1 MELNDL
7 RHQIDEIDRS
17 LTSLLEQRMDVA
29 AAVADYKLA
38 HSLPVLDAAREQD
51 KYAVIRAQCRPE
63 TAEYI
68 VRIFTAILAESRAC
82 QHTRMEN
89 SDHA

>member
-7 RHQIDEIDRS
+7 RLQIDEIDRS
-17 LTSLLEQRMDVA
+17 LIALLEKRMDVA
-29 AAVADYKLA
+29 TAVADYKLA
-38 HSLPVLDAAREQD
+38 HGLPVLDTAREQE
-51 KYAVIRAQCRPE
+51 KYASIRAQSRPE

-68 VRIFTAILAESRAC
+68 VRIFTSILAESRSC